1 MSRFRGLA
9 LAVAVAAA
17 LVVTGL
23 AGAARAAT
31 TTSSHGTILLDGK
44 PLFPLVLSPGPPL
57 GSKTPWGT
65 DALAET
71 AQAGIS
77 VFRVGSGSEWS
88 NADLA
93 DVLAYDRAAANVG
106 AYTWV
111 NLHGY
116 ALATPGSAQDKALA
130 NVVGR
135 VTSDAGGRAIAFWKG
150 RDEPWWAGFPPS
162 ILQFA
167 YCRVTSRGLAP
178 WCHGEQPLDPGGPL
192 WVTIQAPRG
201 TAADLADFSTV
212 TDVHGVDDYP
222 DSLANQSAPPL
233 YQTGQWTATIA
244 AVSPGE
250 PVWTTL
256 QICASGSYDTSTGQY
271 VLPTFQEE
279 RYMAYDSILNG
290 ATALAF
296 YGGTIAGCW
305 SQSDTQYGWNWTFWQ
320 TVLKPLVQQ
329 LSASSQIEPALV
341 NASTS
346 EPVTTS
352 DPTTEAVLRQGTSP
366 DDLWLIAARSGIG
379 TIPVTFSGLPS
390 WVRSGDVYTE
400 GRSVD
405 VAGGIFSDSFGQWD
419 VHVYHFVE
427 QLTLQPLY
435 RSSAK
440 VGTHIALVGTGM
452 AGVKSVS
459 FGGRPARFTIV
470 SDGRIDATVPLAA
483 RSGPVVVRSA
493 KAKVASSRFA
503 ILPTVATAPRILG
516 AARVGHALHVTKGR
530 WHGDPVERYSFVWE
544 RCNGHGGACTRIPG
558 AHKQRLALGAGSV
571 GMRFRVLVSVKTA
584 GGTARVQTAAS
595 AAVR

>member
-9 LAVAVAAA
+9 LAIAVVAA

-23 AGAARAAT
+23 AGAAHAAT

-44 PLFPLVLSPGPPL
+44 PLFPIVLSPGPPL

-71 AQAGIS
+71 ADAGVS
-77 VFRVGSGSEWS
+77 VFRVGPGGEWS
-88 NADLA
+88 STDLA
-93 DVLAYDRAAANVG
+93 NVLAYDRAAANVG

-116 ALATPGSAQDKALA
+116 ALATPGSEQDRALA

-135 VTSDAGGRAIAFWKG
+135 VTSDSGSRAIAFWKG
-150 RDEPWWAGFPPS
+150 RDEPWWAGLPPAA
-162 ILQFA
+162 LQFA
-167 YCRVTSRGLAP
+167 YCRVTSRGLAS
-178 WCHGEQPLDPGGPL
+178 WCAGEQPLDVGGPL

-201 TAADLADFSTV
+201 TAANLADFSTV

-222 DSLANQSAPPL
+222 ERLANQTAPPL
-233 YQTGQWTATIA
+233 YQAGQWTATIA

-256 QICASGSYDTSTGQY
+256 QICASGSYDSSTGQY
-271 VLPTFQEE
+271 VLPTFQQE

-296 YGGTIAGCW
+296 YGGTVAGCW
-305 SQSDTQYGWNWTFWQ
+305 NQTDKQYGWNWTFWQ
-320 TVLKPLVQQ
+320 SVLKPLVQE
-329 LSASSQIEPALV
+329 LSATSQIEPALV
-341 NASTS
+341 NATTT
-346 EPVTTS
+346 EPVTTN
-352 DPTTEAVLRQGTSP
+352 DPTTEAVLRQGTTP

-390 WVRSGDVYTE
+390 WITTGDVYSE

-405 VAGGIFSDSFGQWD
+405 VAGGSFSDSFGEWD

-427 QLTLQPLY
+427 QLTLQPLF

-440 VGTHIALVGTGM
+440 VGSHIAVVGTGL
-452 AGVKSVS
+452 AGVRSVS
-459 FGGRPARFTIV
+459 FGGHPARFTVV
-470 SDGRIDATVPLAA
+470 SDDRLNVTVPLVA
-483 RSGPVVVRSA
+483 RTGPVVVRSA
-493 KAKVASSRFA
+493 KSHVASPRFA
-503 ILPTVATAPRILG
+503 ILPSAASAPRILG
-516 AARVGHALHVTKGR
+516 AARVAHVLRVTKGR
-530 WHGDPVERYSFVWE
+530 WHGDPVKRYSYAWE
-544 RCNGHGGACTRIPG
+544 RCNARGVACRRIGG
-558 AHKQRLALGAGSV
+558 AHKPFLALGQGSV
-571 GMRFRVLVSVKTA
+571 GTRLRVLVTVKTV
-584 GGTARVQTAAS
+584 GGVGKAQTAAS
-595 AAVR
+595 SVVR